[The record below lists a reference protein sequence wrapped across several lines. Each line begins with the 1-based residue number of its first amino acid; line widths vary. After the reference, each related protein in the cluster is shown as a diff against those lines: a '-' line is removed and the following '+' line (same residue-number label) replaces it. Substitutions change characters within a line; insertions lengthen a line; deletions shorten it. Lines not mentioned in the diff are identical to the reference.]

1 MERKINKE
9 IREYREAMFWGLTLR
24 QFLFSVLGLGISVGI
39 YFLLRGRL
47 GMEAVSWACI
57 FGMLPCAMLGFVTYN
72 KMPAEKFLWA
82 VIKTELLTPKK
93 LISKPKNLCYALF
106 VCAEQA
112 GHKATGEAEKSQ
124 TISSRRKKRIKKAKE
139 RKSEHTKKTKKR
151 PHQAAKKRAGHN
163 SHQHRL

>member
-82 VIKTELLTPKK
+82 VIKTELLTPKQ
-93 LISKPKNLCYALF
+93 LFFKPKNLCYALF

-139 RKSEHTKKTKKR
+139 IRNEHTKTKKGT
-151 PHQAAKKRAGHN
+151 HKDSKKRAGHD

>member
-24 QFLFSVLGLGISVGI
+24 QFLFSTLGIGISVGI
-39 YFLLRGRL
+39 YFLLRARL

-82 VIKTELLTPKK
+82 VIKTELLTPKQ
-93 LISKPKNLCYALF
+93 LIFKPKNLCYALF
-106 VCAEQA
+106 VCAGQA
-112 GHKATGEAEKSQ
+112 GHKASGEAEKRR
-124 TISSRRKKRIKKAKE
+124 TISSRRKKENQESRGDKK
-139 RKSEHTKKTKKR
+139 
-151 PHQAAKKRAGHN
+151 
-163 SHQHRL
+163 

>member
-24 QFLFSVLGLGISVGI
+24 QFLFSTLGIGISVGI
-39 YFLLRGRL
+39 YFLLRARI

-93 LISKPKNLCYALF
+93 LIFKPKNLCYALF

-112 GHKATGEAEKSQ
+112 GHKASGEAEKKAGDKQ
-124 TISSRRKKRIKKAKE
+124 QEKKRE
-139 RKSEHTKKTKKR
+139 SRKQR
-151 PHQAAKKRAGHN
+151 R
-163 SHQHRL
+163 

>member
-39 YFLLRGRL
+39 YFLLRGRH

-93 LISKPKNLCYALF
+93 LIFKPKNLCYALF

-112 GHKATGEAEKSQ
+112 GHQTFGEAEKRR
-124 TISSRRKKRIKKAKE
+124 TIRSRRKKENQESRGDKK
-139 RKSEHTKKTKKR
+139 
-151 PHQAAKKRAGHN
+151 
-163 SHQHRL
+163 

>member
-72 KMPAEKFLWA
+72 KMAAEKFLWA
-82 VIKTELLTPKK
+82 VIKTELLTPKQLMFK
-93 LISKPKNLCYALF
+93 SKNLCYALF

-139 RKSEHTKKTKKR
+139 IRNEHTKTKKGT
-151 PHQAAKKRAGHN
+151 HKDSKKRAGRN

>member
-24 QFLFSVLGLGISVGI
+24 QFLFSTLGIGISVGI

-82 VIKTELLTPKK
+82 VIKTELLTPKQ
-93 LISKPKNLCYALF
+93 LMFKPKNICYALF

-112 GHKATGEAEKSQ
+112 GHNASGEAEKRR
-124 TISSRRKKRIKKAKE
+124 TISSRRKKENQESKGEKK
-139 RKSEHTKKTKKR
+139 
-151 PHQAAKKRAGHN
+151 
-163 SHQHRL
+163 

>member
-72 KMPAEKFLWA
+72 KMPAEKFLWT

-93 LISKPKNLCYALF
+93 LIFKPKNLCYALF

-112 GHKATGEAEKSQ
+112 GHQTFGEAEKRR
-124 TISSRRKKRIKKAKE
+124 TIRSRRKKENQESRGDKK
-139 RKSEHTKKTKKR
+139 
-151 PHQAAKKRAGHN
+151 
-163 SHQHRL
+163 

>member
-24 QFLFSVLGLGISVGI
+24 QFLFLFWDLAYLSGYI
-39 YFLLRGRL
+39 FCCWGRL

-93 LISKPKNLCYALF
+93 LIFKPKNLCYALF

-112 GHKATGEAEKSQ
+112 GHQTFGEA
-124 TISSRRKKRIKKAKE
+124 
-139 RKSEHTKKTKKR
+139 
-151 PHQAAKKRAGHN
+151 
-163 SHQHRL
+163 

>member
-82 VIKTELLTPKK
+82 VIKTELLTPKQ
-93 LISKPKNLCYALF
+93 LFFKPKNLCYALF

-112 GHKATGEAEKSQ
+112 GHQMSGEAEKRR
-124 TISSRRKKRIKKAKE
+124 TISSRRKKENQESRGDKK
-139 RKSEHTKKTKKR
+139 
-151 PHQAAKKRAGHN
+151 
-163 SHQHRL
+163 

>member
-24 QFLFSVLGLGISVGI
+24 QFFFSVLGLGISVGI
-39 YFLLRGRL
+39 YFLLRAKL

-72 KMPAEKFLWA
+72 KMSAEKFLWA
-82 VIKTELLTPKK
+82 VIKTELLTPKQ
-93 LISKPKNLCYALF
+93 LIFKPKNLCYALF

-112 GHKATGEAEKSQ
+112 GHKASGEAEKRQ
-124 TISSRRKKRIKKAKE
+124 TIRSRRKKENQESRGDKK
-139 RKSEHTKKTKKR
+139 
-151 PHQAAKKRAGHN
+151 
-163 SHQHRL
+163 

>member
-72 KMPAEKFLWA
+72 KMPAEKFLWT

-93 LISKPKNLCYALF
+93 LIFKPKNLCYALF
-106 VCAEQA
+106 VCAELA
-112 GHKATGEAEKSQ
+112 GHKESKGE
-124 TISSRRKKRIKKAKE
+124 KK
-139 RKSEHTKKTKKR
+139 
-151 PHQAAKKRAGHN
+151 
-163 SHQHRL
+163 

>member
-57 FGMLPCAMLGFVTYN
+57 FGMLPCAMLGFATYN

-82 VIKTELLTPKK
+82 VFKTELLTPKQ
-93 LISKPKNLCYALF
+93 LIFKPKNLCYALF

-112 GHKATGEAEKSQ
+112 GCKTSGEAEKRR
-124 TISSRRKKRIKKAKE
+124 TINSRRKKENQEGRGDKK
-139 RKSEHTKKTKKR
+139 
-151 PHQAAKKRAGHN
+151 
-163 SHQHRL
+163 

>member
-39 YFLLRGRL
+39 YFLLQGSL

-82 VIKTELLTPKK
+82 VIKTELLTPKQ
-93 LISKPKNLCYALF
+93 LMFKPKNLCYALF

-112 GHKATGEAEKSQ
+112 GHKASGEAEKRQ
-124 TISSRRKKRIKKAKE
+124 TISSRRKKENQESRGDKK
-139 RKSEHTKKTKKR
+139 
-151 PHQAAKKRAGHN
+151 
-163 SHQHRL
+163 

>member
-39 YFLLRGRL
+39 YFLLRAKL

-82 VIKTELLTPKK
+82 VIKTELLTPKQ
-93 LISKPKNLCYALF
+93 LFFKPKNLCYALF

-139 RKSEHTKKTKKR
+139 IRNEHTKTKKGT
-151 PHQAAKKRAGHN
+151 HKDSKKRAGHD

>member
-24 QFLFSVLGLGISVGI
+24 QFLFSTLGIGISVGI
-39 YFLLRGRL
+39 YFLLRARL

-82 VIKTELLTPKK
+82 VIKAELLMSKQ
-93 LISKPKNLCYALF
+93 LIFKPKNLCYALF

-112 GHKATGEAEKSQ
+112 GHKASGEAEKRR
-124 TISSRRKKRIKKAKE
+124 TISSRRKKENQESKGDKK
-139 RKSEHTKKTKKR
+139 
-151 PHQAAKKRAGHN
+151 
-163 SHQHRL
+163 

>member
-24 QFLFSVLGLGISVGI
+24 QFFFSVLGLGISVGI
-39 YFLLRGRL
+39 YFLLRAKL

-82 VIKTELLTPKK
+82 VIKTELLTPKQ
-93 LISKPKNLCYALF
+93 LIFKPKNLCYALF

-112 GHKATGEAEKSQ
+112 GHQMSGEAEKRR
-124 TISSRRKKRIKKAKE
+124 TISSRRKKENQESKGEKK
-139 RKSEHTKKTKKR
+139 
-151 PHQAAKKRAGHN
+151 
-163 SHQHRL
+163 

>member
-1 MERKINKE
+1 MERKINHE
-9 IREYREAMFWGLTLR
+9 IREYREAMFWGLTVR

-82 VIKTELLTPKK
+82 VIKTELLTPKQ
-93 LISKPKNLCYALF
+93 LMFKPKNLCYALF
-106 VCAEQA
+106 VCAEQT
-112 GHKATGEAEKSQ
+112 GHNASGEAEKRQ
-124 TISSRRKKRIKKAKE
+124 TISSRRKKENQESRGDKK
-139 RKSEHTKKTKKR
+139 
-151 PHQAAKKRAGHN
+151 
-163 SHQHRL
+163 

>member
-24 QFLFSVLGLGISVGI
+24 QFFFSVLGLGISVGI
-39 YFLLRGRL
+39 YFLLRAKL

-82 VIKTELLTPKK
+82 VIKTELLTPKQ
-93 LISKPKNLCYALF
+93 LIFKPKNLCYALF

-112 GHKATGEAEKSQ
+112 GHQMSGEAEKRR
-124 TISSRRKKRIKKAKE
+124 TISSRRKKENQESRGDKK
-139 RKSEHTKKTKKR
+139 
-151 PHQAAKKRAGHN
+151 
-163 SHQHRL
+163 

>member
-93 LISKPKNLCYALF
+93 LIFKPKNLCYALF

-112 GHKATGEAEKSQ
+112 GPQMSGEAEKRR
-124 TISSRRKKRIKKAKE
+124 TISSRRKKENQESRGDKK
-139 RKSEHTKKTKKR
+139 
-151 PHQAAKKRAGHN
+151 
-163 SHQHRL
+163 

>member
-93 LISKPKNLCYALF
+93 LIFKPKNLCYALF

-112 GHKATGEAEKSQ
+112 GHQTFGEAEKRR
-124 TISSRRKKRIKKAKE
+124 TIRSRRKKENQESRGDKK
-139 RKSEHTKKTKKR
+139 
-151 PHQAAKKRAGHN
+151 
-163 SHQHRL
+163 

>member
-47 GMEAVSWACI
+47 GLEAVSWACI

-82 VIKTELLTPKK
+82 VIKTELLTPKQ
-93 LISKPKNLCYALF
+93 LMFKPKNLCYALF
-106 VCAEQA
+106 VCAEQT
-112 GHKATGEAEKSQ
+112 GHKASGEAEKRQ
-124 TISSRRKKRIKKAKE
+124 TISSRRKKENQESRGDKK
-139 RKSEHTKKTKKR
+139 
-151 PHQAAKKRAGHN
+151 
-163 SHQHRL
+163 

>member
-24 QFLFSVLGLGISVGI
+24 QFFFSVLGLGISVGI

-82 VIKTELLTPKK
+82 VIKTELLTPKQ
-93 LISKPKNLCYALF
+93 LMFKPKNICYALF
-106 VCAEQA
+106 VCGELA
-112 GHKATGEAEKSQ
+112 GHKAAGEAEKRQ
-124 TISSRRKKRIKKAKE
+124 TISSRRKKENQESKGEKK
-139 RKSEHTKKTKKR
+139 
-151 PHQAAKKRAGHN
+151 
-163 SHQHRL
+163 

>member
-24 QFLFSVLGLGISVGI
+24 QFFFSVLGLGISVGI

-82 VIKTELLTPKK
+82 VIKTELLTPKQ
-93 LISKPKNLCYALF
+93 LFFKPKNLCYALF

-139 RKSEHTKKTKKR
+139 IRNEHTKTKKGT
-151 PHQAAKKRAGHN
+151 HKDSKKRAGHD

>member
-82 VIKTELLTPKK
+82 VIKTELLTPKQ
-93 LISKPKNLCYALF
+93 LIFKPKNLCYALF
-106 VCAEQA
+106 MCAEQA
-112 GHKATGEAEKSQ
+112 GHKASGEAEKKVGDKQ
-124 TISSRRKKRIKKAKE
+124 QEKKENQESRGDKK
-139 RKSEHTKKTKKR
+139 
-151 PHQAAKKRAGHN
+151 
-163 SHQHRL
+163 

>member
-57 FGMLPCAMLGFVTYN
+57 FGMLPCAMLGFISYN

-82 VIKTELLTPKK
+82 VIKTELLTPKQ
-93 LISKPKNLCYALF
+93 LVFKPKNLCYALF
-106 VCAEQA
+106 MCAEQA
-112 GHKATGEAEKSQ
+112 GHKASGEAEKKAGDKQ
-124 TISSRRKKRIKKAKE
+124 QEKKRE
-139 RKSEHTKKTKKR
+139 SRKQR
-151 PHQAAKKRAGHN
+151 R
-163 SHQHRL
+163 

>member
-24 QFLFSVLGLGISVGI
+24 QFFFSVLGLGISVGI
-39 YFLLRGRL
+39 YFLLRAKL

-82 VIKTELLTPKK
+82 VIKTELLTPKQ
-93 LISKPKNLCYALF
+93 LMFKPKNICYALF
-106 VCAEQA
+106 VCTEQA
-112 GHKATGEAEKSQ
+112 GHNAAGEAEKRR
-124 TISSRRKKRIKKAKE
+124 TISSRRKKENQESKGEKK
-139 RKSEHTKKTKKR
+139 
-151 PHQAAKKRAGHN
+151 
-163 SHQHRL
+163 

>member
-82 VIKTELLTPKK
+82 VIKTELLMPKK
-93 LISKPKNLCYALF
+93 LIFKPKNLCYALF

-112 GHKATGEAEKSQ
+112 GHQTFGEAEKRR
-124 TISSRRKKRIKKAKE
+124 TISSRRKKENQESRGDKK
-139 RKSEHTKKTKKR
+139 
-151 PHQAAKKRAGHN
+151 
-163 SHQHRL
+163 

>member
-24 QFLFSVLGLGISVGI
+24 QFFFSVLGLGISVGI

-72 KMPAEKFLWA
+72 KMSAEKFLWA
-82 VIKTELLTPKK
+82 VIKTELLTPKQ
-93 LISKPKNLCYALF
+93 LIFKPKNLCYALF

-112 GHKATGEAEKSQ
+112 GHQMSGEAEKRRM
-124 TISSRRKKRIKKAKE
+124 ISSRRKKENQESRGDKK
-139 RKSEHTKKTKKR
+139 
-151 PHQAAKKRAGHN
+151 
-163 SHQHRL
+163 

>member
-1 MERKINKE
+1 MEIKINKE

-82 VIKTELLTPKK
+82 VIKTELLTPKQ
-93 LISKPKNLCYALF
+93 LIFKPKNLCYALF

-112 GHKATGEAEKSQ
+112 GHQMSGEAEKRR
-124 TISSRRKKRIKKAKE
+124 TISSRRKKENQESKGEKK
-139 RKSEHTKKTKKR
+139 
-151 PHQAAKKRAGHN
+151 
-163 SHQHRL
+163 

>member
-24 QFLFSVLGLGISVGI
+24 QFFFSVLGLGISVGI

-72 KMPAEKFLWA
+72 KMSAEKFLWA
-82 VIKTELLTPKK
+82 VIKTELLTPKQ
-93 LISKPKNLCYALF
+93 LIFKPKNLCYALF

-112 GHKATGEAEKSQ
+112 GHQTSGEDEKRR
-124 TISSRRKKRIKKAKE
+124 TINSRRKKENQESRGDKK
-139 RKSEHTKKTKKR
+139 
-151 PHQAAKKRAGHN
+151 
-163 SHQHRL
+163 

>member
-24 QFLFSVLGLGISVGI
+24 QFLFSVLGLGISVGM

-82 VIKTELLTPKK
+82 VIKTELLTPKQ
-93 LISKPKNLCYALF
+93 LMFKPKNLCYALF
-106 VCAEQA
+106 VCAEQT
-112 GHKATGEAEKSQ
+112 GHKASGEAEKRQ
-124 TISSRRKKRIKKAKE
+124 TISSRRKKENQESRGDKK
-139 RKSEHTKKTKKR
+139 
-151 PHQAAKKRAGHN
+151 
-163 SHQHRL
+163 

>member
-39 YFLLRGRL
+39 YFLLRAKL

-82 VIKTELLTPKK
+82 VIKTELLTPKQ
-93 LISKPKNLCYALF
+93 LMFKPKNLCYALF

-112 GHKATGEAEKSQ
+112 GHQMSGEAEKRR
-124 TISSRRKKRIKKAKE
+124 TISSRRKKENQESKGE
-139 RKSEHTKKTKKR
+139 KR
-151 PHQAAKKRAGHN
+151 
-163 SHQHRL
+163 

>member
-9 IREYREAMFWGLTLR
+9 IREYREAMFWGRTLR

-39 YFLLRGRL
+39 YFLLRAKL

-82 VIKTELLTPKK
+82 VIKTELLTPKQ
-93 LISKPKNLCYALF
+93 LFFKPKNLCYALF

-139 RKSEHTKKTKKR
+139 IRNEHTKTKKGT
-151 PHQAAKKRAGHN
+151 HKDSKKRAGHD

>member
-24 QFLFSVLGLGISVGI
+24 QVLFSVLGLGISVGI

-82 VIKTELLTPKK
+82 VIKTELLTPKQ
-93 LISKPKNLCYALF
+93 LMFKPKNLCYALF
-106 VCAEQA
+106 VCAEQT
-112 GHKATGEAEKSQ
+112 GHKASGEAEKRQ
-124 TISSRRKKRIKKAKE
+124 TISSRRKKENQESRGDKK
-139 RKSEHTKKTKKR
+139 
-151 PHQAAKKRAGHN
+151 
-163 SHQHRL
+163 

>member
-24 QFLFSVLGLGISVGI
+24 QFFFSVLGLGISVGI

-82 VIKTELLTPKK
+82 VIKTELLTPKR
-93 LISKPKNLCYALF
+93 LTFRPANLYY
-106 VCAEQA
+106 EIYQN
-112 GHKATGEAEKSQ
+112 EKE
-124 TISSRRKKRIKKAKE
+124 T
-139 RKSEHTKKTKKR
+139 EHAKTKKR
-151 PHQAAKKRAGHN
+151 PHKNPKKRAGRD